1 MNKYLL
7 PIIMLFVSL
16 SVQSQSHNSEW
27 RVGLSGS
34 VVKLNNSN
42 VLDSNL
48 EGELHNFQFPKLNV
62 FSFQLHYFIN
72 INLIFYWVI
81 FF

>member
-1 MNKYLL
+1 
-7 PIIMLFVSL
+7 MLFVSL
-16 SVQSQSHNSEW
+16 SVQSQSHYSEW
-27 RVGLSGS
+27 CVGLSGS

-48 EGELHNFQFPKLNV
+48 EGELHNFQ
-62 FSFQLHYFIN
+62 LHYFIN